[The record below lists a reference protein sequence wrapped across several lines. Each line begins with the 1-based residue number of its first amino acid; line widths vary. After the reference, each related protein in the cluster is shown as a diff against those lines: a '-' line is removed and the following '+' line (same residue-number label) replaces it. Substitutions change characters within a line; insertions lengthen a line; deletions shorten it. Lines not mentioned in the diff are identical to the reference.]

1 MNTKIIIDIIGTCIN
16 TIVLG
21 FAIYKYVELNT
32 RDNLEKELENL
43 RTFFRRKTLYLQK
56 AKNKIP
62 FRFYIQRTIDNS
74 RNFEKTNLFRNKK
87 GLFYI

>member
-43 RTFFRRKTLYLQK
+43 RTFFRFLEEKPCIYKKQ
-56 AKNKIP
+56 KNKIP

-87 GLFYI
+87 G